1 MNTKNRSMLTISG
14 MLVIT
19 TLVLAQTTVTPSVTP
34 SSDATPASN
43 ADGVIATTAAFS
55 SQDIEPA
62 ENPSNPA
69 DSAAVQMTDTSVAL
83 TDTDGNKN
91 TITVNFIPQE
101 VRDIISQTAD
111 LFELNIVVPDTL
123 QGVTSLKLRDVTWRQ
138 ILTFSLEPFGHTF
151 VEEDNII
158 KIISRDSLELEPF
171 ITDSIAL
178 VNVPATSVDPV
189 LRTMLSPARAATES
203 RPAKAGGNLVLN
215 SLANE
220 VIITDQPVVI
230 RRMIDTAKR
239 LDVEPRQVV
248 IETKFMEITSSDAEE
263 LGVRLAGKRVIGGGT
278 STTNAGANSLG
289 GALAGNFANV
299 IGGAANSNVV
309 FESRD
314 FAALL
319 TALAQIRGTKI
330 VSNPT
335 IVAVNGSKSR
345 ISVGRDL
352 QTVTVTQQV
361 TQAGQPGQIT
371 YAAGEKIFEG
381 VKVELTPQITSSKLV
396 ALQLQTEKSEAEAV
410 EFEVPGSST
419 PQVFYNVRKREGILN
434 LILKDGQTAA
444 IGGLRSQ
451 DTRTVNTKVPFL
463 GDIPAIGVLFR
474 NKVKSDEDV
483 NLVIFIT
490 ANILEPSK
498 TTYRNLA
505 TRDQIQKLGITERD
519 IEGVSYQPST
529 EEVALQEALANLRK
543 KQQDEAVKKELELIL
558 NPPPPRGAKR

>member
-19 TLVLAQTTVTPSVTP
+19 TLVLAQTNVTPSVTP
-34 SSDATPASN
+34 LSEAMPASN
-43 ADGVIATTAAFS
+43 SDGVITTSTAVT

-69 DSAAVQMTDTSVAL
+69 DPVAVLMEDTSVAL
-83 TDTDGNKN
+83 TDRDGNKDTLSVDFPN
-91 TITVNFIPQE
+91 DD
-101 VRDIISQTAD
+101 VRNILRNVAD
-111 LFELNIVVPDTL
+111 LFELNIIVPDTL
-123 QGVTSLKLRDVTWRQ
+123 QGRTSLKLRDVTWRQ
-138 ILTFSLEPFGHTF
+138 LFTVSLEPFGYTF

-158 KIISRDSLELEPF
+158 KVLSRESLELEPF

-178 VNVPATSVDPV
+178 VNIPATSVDPV

-203 RPAKAGGNLVLN
+203 RQAKVGGSLVLN

-220 VIITDQPVVI
+220 VIMTDQPVVI

-263 LGVRLAGKRVIGGGT
+263 LGVRLAGRRVIGGGS

-319 TALAQIRGTKI
+319 TALAEIRGTKI

-335 IVAVNGSKSR
+335 IVAVNGSKSQ

-396 ALQLQTEKSEAEAV
+396 SLQLQTEKSEAEAV
-410 EFEVPGSST
+410 EFEVPGSTT

-451 DTRTVNTKVPFL
+451 DTRTTNTKVPFL
-463 GDIPAIGVLFR
+463 GDIPAIGILFR
-474 NKVKSDEDV
+474 NNVKSDEDV

-505 TRDQIQKLGITERD
+505 TRDQIQRLGITGRD
-519 IEGVSYQPST
+519 IEGVSYQASA
-529 EEVALQEALANLRK
+529 EEEALQDSLANLRK
-543 KQQDEAVKKELELIL
+543 KQQDEAMKKELELIL

>member
-19 TLVLAQTTVTPSVTP
+19 TLVLAQTNVTPSVTP
-34 SSDATPASN
+34 SSEPMPASN
-43 ADGVIATTAAFS
+43 SDGVIATPAAFS

-69 DSAAVQMTDTSVAL
+69 DPVAVLMTDTSVAQA
-83 TDTDGNKN
+83 DRDGNKDTLSVDFPN
-91 TITVNFIPQE
+91 DE
-101 VRDIISQTAD
+101 VRNILRNVAD
-111 LFELNIVVPDTL
+111 LFELNVIVPDTL
-123 QGVTSLKLRDVTWRQ
+123 QGRTSLKLRDVTWRQ
-138 ILTFSLEPFGHTF
+138 LFTVSLEPFGYTF

-158 KIISRDSLELEPF
+158 KIISRESLELEPF

-178 VNVPATSVDPV
+178 VNIPATSVDPV

-203 RPAKAGGNLVLN
+203 RPAKAGGSLVLN

-248 IETKFMEITSSDAEE
+248 IETKFMEIASSDAEE
-263 LGVRLAGKRVIGGGT
+263 LGVRLAGRRVIGGGT

-289 GALAGNFANV
+289 GALAGNFASV

-335 IVAVNGSKSR
+335 IVAVNGSKSQ

-410 EFEVPGSST
+410 EFDVPGSTT

-474 NKVKSDEDV
+474 NKEKTDEDV

-505 TRDQIQKLGITERD
+505 TRDQIQRLGITERD

-558 NPPPPRGAKR
+558 NPPPPRSAKR

>member
-451 DTRTVNTKVPFL
+451 DTRTVNTKVPF
-463 GDIPAIGVLFR
+463 
-474 NKVKSDEDV
+474 
-483 NLVIFIT
+483 
-490 ANILEPSK
+490 
-498 TTYRNLA
+498 
-505 TRDQIQKLGITERD
+505 
-519 IEGVSYQPST
+519 
-529 EEVALQEALANLRK
+529 
-543 KQQDEAVKKELELIL
+543 
-558 NPPPPRGAKR
+558 